1 MGPFDD
7 VKLYR
12 WTDTKQKE
20 INILDES
27 IHMQDNT
34 FAPGLLEANP
44 VTADNDVKESDL
56 TRTRKYA

>member
-7 VKLYR
+7 GKLYR
-12 WTDTKQKE
+12 WNDTRQKE
-20 INILDES
+20 INILDETV
-27 IHMQDNT
+27 HMQDNSYAT
-34 FAPGLLEANP
+34 GLLEANP